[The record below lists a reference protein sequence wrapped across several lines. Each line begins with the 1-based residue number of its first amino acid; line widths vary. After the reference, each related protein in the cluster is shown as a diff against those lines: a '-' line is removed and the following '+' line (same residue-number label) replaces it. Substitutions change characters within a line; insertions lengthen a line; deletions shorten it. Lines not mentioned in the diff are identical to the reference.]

1 MMEKLI
7 YNIVKELKD
16 RIADKYE
23 LHEMRIFGSSAR
35 GDRGLDSDIDVFVHI
50 SQVSRQIEENLFDIA
65 YELELKFDCIIDL
78 IVFGDEELKGRYAE
92 IPLYYE
98 VISGGAVV

>member
-1 MMEKLI
+1 MNVHPDTVLKRFRQLKEKGLI
-7 YNIVKELKD
+7 YNIVKEFKA

-65 YELELKFDCIIDL
+65 YELVGF
-78 IVFGDEELKGRYAE
+78 FQ
-92 IPLYYE
+92 P
-98 VISGGAVV
+98 

>member
-7 YNIVKELKD
+7 YNIVKELKA
-16 RIADKYE
+16 RIANKYE

-35 GDRGLDSDIDVFVHI
+35 GDRRLDSDIDVFVHI

-65 YELELKFDCIIDL
+65 YELELKYDCLIDL
-78 IVFGDEELKGRYAE
+78 IVFSDEALKGRYAE
-92 IPLYYE
+92 APLYHE
-98 VISGGAVV
+98 VLSEGMVV

>member
-1 MMEKLI
+1 MEKSI
-7 YNIVKELKD
+7 YSIVKELKA

-50 SQVSRQIEENLFDIA
+50 SHVNKQIEENLFDIA
-65 YELELKFDCIIDL
+65 YELELKYDCLIDL
-78 IVFGDEELKGRYAE
+78 IVFSDEALRGRYAE
-92 IPLYYE
+92 TPLYHE
-98 VISGGAVV
+98 VLSEGMVV